1 MRALGVIGRIL
12 IGAGVIVLLF
22 AAYQVWGT
30 SYLEGHTQNT
40 LHTTFVH
47 DAKKKSGQ
55 ISSALQ
61 KALSQDTVPTG
72 PPVTA
77 PTTGAPSEGDPVGQ
91 IRIPVI
97 GINQIVV
104 EGTNT
109 QDLRK
114 GPGHY
119 TGTPLPG
126 QAGNAAVAGHRTT
139 YGHPF
144 YNLNAVGIGDPIIL
158 TTFQGVFVYDAMKT
172 EVVSP
177 DDNSALRDGPGATL
191 TLTTCNP
198 RFSAS
203 SRLVVVAVLVH
214 SKLFSGVAKSHPT
227 TSTTTTLPK
236 AAQKVDSG
244 SLAGAS
250 DGQLLTAVL
259 WGIVVLGVITLVLFV
274 AHWFRRRRWMIWGV
288 GTLGVLVLLWF
299 FFTAVTPL
307 LPASF

>member
-1 MRALGVIGRIL
+1 MRVLGAIGKFL
-12 IGAGVIVLLF
+12 IGAGVVVLLF

-40 LHTTFVH
+40 LHKTFVH
-47 DAKKKSGQ
+47 EAKVKSPKTV
-55 ISSALQ
+55 SALNQ
-61 KALSQDTVPTG
+61 ALSQDEVPTG

-77 PTTGAPSEGDPVGQ
+77 PTTSAPAEGDPVGE

-97 GINQIVV
+97 GI
-104 EGTNT
+104 NT

-119 TGTPLPG
+119 MGTPLPG

-144 YNLNAVGIGDPIIL
+144 YNLDGVGVGDPIIL

-177 DDNSALRDGPGATL
+177 NDNSALKDGPGATL

-203 SRLVVVAVLVH
+203 SRLVVIAVLMH
-214 SKLFSGVAKSHPT
+214 SKLFSGVAKTQPKT
-227 TSTTTTLPK
+227 GTTTTVPK
-236 AAQKVDSG
+236 PQAPKSG
-244 SLAGAS
+244 ALAGTS
-250 DGQLLTAVL
+250 DGQVLTAVL
-259 WGIVVLGVITLVLFV
+259 WGIVVLGFGTLILFL
-274 AHWFRRRRWMIWGV
+274 AHWFRRRRWLIWGV
-288 GTLGVLVLLWF
+288 GALGTLVLLWF
-299 FFTAVTPL
+299 FFSAITPL
-307 LPASF
+307 LPASL